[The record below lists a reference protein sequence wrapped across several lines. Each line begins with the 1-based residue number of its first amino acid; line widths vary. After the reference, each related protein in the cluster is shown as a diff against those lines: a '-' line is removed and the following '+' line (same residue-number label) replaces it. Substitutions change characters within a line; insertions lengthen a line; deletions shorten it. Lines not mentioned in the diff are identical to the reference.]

1 MTEKQKRFL
10 EEFKTVAISNE
21 ITDRFSKVVVERME
35 EISRTALAANNPIHS
50 LEDELAAAFR
60 VLADS
65 MYNALDTTGQS
76 VCDTFTK
83 MCSSVLYF
91 VSKGGKQK

>member
-10 EEFKTVAISNE
+10 EECKTVAISNE

-50 LEDELAAAFR
+50 LEDELAAAAFR

-83 MCSSVLYF
+83 MCSSVF
-91 VSKGGKQK
+91 CK